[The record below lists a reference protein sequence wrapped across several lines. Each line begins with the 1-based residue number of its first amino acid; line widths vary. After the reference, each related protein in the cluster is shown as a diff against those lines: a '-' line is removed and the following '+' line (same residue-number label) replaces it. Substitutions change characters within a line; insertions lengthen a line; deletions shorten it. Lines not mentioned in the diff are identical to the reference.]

1 MTKHYPETNATAHF
15 PKIEEEILK
24 FWEENKIF
32 EKSIENRSKA
42 EEFVFYDGPPFAN
55 GLPHYGHLMIS
66 LTKDLVARFQTM
78 DGKKVERRLGWDCH
92 GLPAEMGAEKAL
104 NIFGK
109 KAIEEYGI
117 EKFNEYCR
125 SDVMKY
131 STEWIETLK
140 RLGRWVDYKND
151 YKTMDLPYME
161 SVINNFKQLYD
172 KGLIFEDYRISPY
185 SWKAESTVSNFEV
198 NQAYADRTDPA
209 ITVSFELE
217 NGMYALVWTTTPWT
231 LPSNLMLAVNE
242 SITYSIMENPA
253 DKKQYIIASK
263 LQAKYKKQLE
273 GFKEVK
279 QISGKDLVGLSYKP
293 IFTYLSEN
301 TKYAEEIKQ
310 AKAFHI
316 LSGDFVSEE
325 DGTGIVHMAPA
336 FGEDDFNACRKYGEN
351 IGVKFPIICPIDEKG
366 NFTEDIKDYEGEN
379 VFEAND
385 KIIDKLKLTGQLFK
399 KESYTHSYPHC
410 WRTDTPLI
418 YKAMK
423 SWYVRMSDFQKKM
436 VEINNQINW
445 IPSHLKEGRMG
456 KWLAGAKDWSI
467 SRNRFWGAPIPVWK
481 SDDDNYPNIE
491 VLGSIEEIEKKC
503 GKKIKDLHRPYI
515 DEVVYPNEKDPTGK
529 SMMRRVEDV
538 FDCWFESGSMPYA
551 QIHYPFENKEWFE
564 QHFPADFI
572 IEAIDQTRGWFY
584 TLIALST
591 TLHNKP
597 SFKTCMCAGHVMGAN
612 NQKLSKRLKNY
623 PDPKVMFDSVGSDA
637 LRWFF
642 MSSPI
647 LKGEG
652 AEIDKEGTVV
662 SKVSRLAQIPLY
674 NSYHFF
680 TLYANADNIKAE
692 EITKDN
698 ISKFEQNF
706 DELDKYILAKL
717 DTLSEK
723 VYGYLKSY
731 EIAYA
736 CKEIEKFLDILN
748 NWYIRLNR
756 RRFWGTGINQNDQ
769 QIAFNVLYTVIINI
783 CKISAPILPFTT
795 EYIYKNLTGDLSVHL
810 CDYPKSL
817 NFANNEY
824 ATILMNSMDKVSNIC
839 KIVKNLREQ
848 FNLRNRLPI
857 SDIKVVG
864 LSLENL
870 SQFTD
875 IIKSES
881 NSKEVIYEDKIENYA
896 EKFLYIY
903 TPIIGKRLGAKLANI
918 IKASKAGEYKITK
931 NDNNETICEIAGEV
945 LFANEFEERLNIKD
959 KITGKA
965 LEDNSA
971 IVIINTEITDDLRI
985 EGVARDFIRQIQ
997 EERKNQNLNVSD
1009 RIKIYYNE
1017 DDTDISKAIEKFAEY
1032 IKDETLSTE
1041 IIPSKEFKIAL
1052 I

>member
-161 SVINNFKQLYD
+161 SVINNFKKLYD

-198 NQAYADRTDPA
+198 NQAYADRTDSA

-423 SWYVRMSDFQKKM
+423 SWYVRMSDFQEKM

>member
-1 MTKHYPETNATAHF
+1 MISDERRDGEHAQDDDQQDRSGTILHRIRTDDVGRQVVQVERQSHHRIEDGVGVGRGGAGDGSHEHDGGGLSGGTTKGQDGPGHDSSHGGRQYDAD
-15 PKIEEEILK
+15 
-24 FWEENKIF
+24 
-32 EKSIENRSKA
+32 
-42 EEFVFYDGPPFAN
+42 DGPPFAN

-423 SWYVRMSDFQKKM
+423 SWYVRMSDFQEKM

-623 PDPKVMFDSVGSDA
+623 PNPKVMFDSVGSDA

-795 EYIYKNLTGDLSVHL
+795 RL
-810 CDYPKSL
+810 
-817 NFANNEY
+817 F
-824 ATILMNSMDKVSNIC
+824 IC
-839 KIVKNLREQ
+839 V
-848 FNLRNRLPI
+848 
-857 SDIKVVG
+857 
-864 LSLENL
+864 
-870 SQFTD
+870 
-875 IIKSES
+875 
-881 NSKEVIYEDKIENYA
+881 
-896 EKFLYIY
+896 
-903 TPIIGKRLGAKLANI
+903 
-918 IKASKAGEYKITK
+918 
-931 NDNNETICEIAGEV
+931 
-945 LFANEFEERLNIKD
+945 
-959 KITGKA
+959 
-965 LEDNSA
+965 
-971 IVIINTEITDDLRI
+971 
-985 EGVARDFIRQIQ
+985 
-997 EERKNQNLNVSD
+997 
-1009 RIKIYYNE
+1009 
-1017 DDTDISKAIEKFAEY
+1017 
-1032 IKDETLSTE
+1032 
-1041 IIPSKEFKIAL
+1041 
-1052 I
+1052 

>member
-253 DKKQYIIASK
+253 DKQYIIASK

-423 SWYVRMSDFQKKM
+423 SWYVRMSDFQEKM

>member
-423 SWYVRMSDFQKKM
+423 SWYVRMSDFQEKM

>member
-253 DKKQYIIASK
+253 DKKPYIIASK

-423 SWYVRMSDFQKKM
+423 SWYIRMSDFQEKM

-1041 IIPSKEFKIAL
+1041 IIPNKEFKIAL